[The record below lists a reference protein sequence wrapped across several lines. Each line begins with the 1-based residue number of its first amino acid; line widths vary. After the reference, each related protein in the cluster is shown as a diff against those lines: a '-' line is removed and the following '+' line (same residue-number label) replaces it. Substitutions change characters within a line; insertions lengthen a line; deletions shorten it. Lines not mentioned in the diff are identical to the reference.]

1 MVALGENHRRR
12 PKHACDQKA
21 QYEVIS
27 KVHDIA
33 PSAEPTAE
41 MANSQWTFPR
51 SAKGPRV
58 CRHECPLLALC
69 GHPNTLSRC
78 PLLGVKRTSLR
89 LAGMSAFDPKRTSEG
104 SAVHRAE
111 RYAVQGFLAITAFS
125 HAKQEWLPLDV
136 MPTEIILAY
145 CHVIRSFS
153 A

>member
-58 CRHECPLLALC
+58 CRH
-69 GHPNTLSRC
+69 G

>member
-58 CRHECPLLALC
+58 CRHECPLL
-69 GHPNTLSRC
+69 
-78 PLLGVKRTSLR
+78 GVKRTSLR

-125 HAKQEWLPLDV
+125 HAKQGWLPLDV